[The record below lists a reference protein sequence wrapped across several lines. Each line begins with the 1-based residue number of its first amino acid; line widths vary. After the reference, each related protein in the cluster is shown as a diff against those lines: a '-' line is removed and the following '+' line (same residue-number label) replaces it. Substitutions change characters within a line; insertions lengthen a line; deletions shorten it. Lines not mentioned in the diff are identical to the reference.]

1 MQKVKRILLIV
12 IILTILSAQT
22 VSAQE
27 EKGRLQEKE
36 GALEKGSIQIVISE
50 ETENIKK
57 DGIKF
62 QCIKV
67 ADIVNG
73 KYVFKT
79 EIVREQ
85 KLELKEEMTAD
96 ELNEMA
102 GILAE
107 QNYDSEIK
115 IMNQNGEII
124 FEDLE
129 IGLYLLKA
137 QSTQK
142 SGRIDSVLIAV
153 PTWDE
158 IQKKMEYNIEVIPKY
173 VQDEEQGVK
182 TGDSQNLVVYYGLMG
197 VSLLFMLYRIGDE
210 FRTKIHRRVLDQ

>member
-1 MQKVKRILLIV
+1 M
-12 IILTILSAQT
+12 
-22 VSAQE
+22 
-27 EKGRLQEKE
+27 
-36 GALEKGSIQIVISE
+36 
-50 ETENIKK
+50 
-57 DGIKF
+57 
-62 QCIKV
+62 
-67 ADIVNG
+67 
-73 KYVFKT
+73 
-79 EIVREQ
+79 REQ